1 MGRPEIV
8 WKRMSRS
15 REAEGAFM
23 KGVRQTGCPAHRV
36 LLETNHR
43 RFRHI
48 ESPPCRG
55 RLSAE
60 WLSGISHAHDQKS
73 ARFTIPIVQQTFH
86 HREHGEHRELVS
98 KCLPKI
104 GSVPSVFSVVR
115 FLMPFEELD
124 GPLVL
129 FGSLQALEC

>member
-23 KGVRQTGCPAHRV
+23 KGVRRTGCPAHRV

-73 ARFTIPIVQQTFH
+73 ARFTVPIVQQNC
-86 HREHGEHRELVS
+86 RESFVVGRS
-98 KCLPKI
+98 
-104 GSVPSVFSVVR
+104 SSVVSRLFESFVDAR
-115 FLMPFEELD
+115 FD
-124 GPLVL
+124 
-129 FGSLQALEC
+129 